1 MERPE
6 DNISHGVLVTGGR
19 DASFKSLSSVEF
31 FGPKSCSVPAL
42 PGPRSGHVTFVTGH
56 QTVATCGGWTGAAR
70 EMSSQCL
77 VLNLTYGKGGEW
89 QKGVMGDLLLNQS
102 VTSCPSIEGP
112 PCVFPF
118 IDSMYKS
125 KPFLGDV
132 NLLWRIKDNIKKISL

>member
-1 MERPE
+1 MLSLIRQSRLT
-6 DNISHGVLVTGGR
+6 SHRKGLELYILSMKGKTQGGPSI
-19 DASFKSLSSVEF
+19 D
-31 FGPKSCSVPAL
+31 
-42 PGPRSGHVTFVTGH
+42 GHEVTGH

-118 IDSMYKS
+118 IDSMYNS

-132 NLLWRIKDNIKKISL
+132 NLLWRIK